1 VKALLAEKH
10 THHDLKLRL
19 YQVVAEE
26 GQSLP
31 PIKVVCCRRHGGVVY
46 SKDFMNFLHSRW
58 QSSEIDRNYVRYDS
72 RFIPTISEYGS
83 FICDKFPFILDD
95 MRTVHTWKLRDL
107 LHNLLSK
114 QKSLGALEFD
124 PDLVAKAMSFTD
136 QMSETKHCWKAFP
149 KHSDSE
155 TNLGAFTEMHPDFWM
170 AHHSM
175 DRSYFGPTS
184 FQVALRFAHIL
195 LQDSDTH
202 YRVGPDEARDAMIYE
217 RIGISD
223 AAGTTMVIEEVP
235 ALAHYS
241 IDEYDGVESVVYG
254 S

>member
-1 VKALLAEKH
+1 
-10 THHDLKLRL
+10 
-19 YQVVAEE
+19 
-26 GQSLP
+26 
-31 PIKVVCCRRHGGVVY
+31 
-46 SKDFMNFLHSRW
+46 
-58 QSSEIDRNYVRYDS
+58 
-72 RFIPTISEYGS
+72 
-83 FICDKFPFILDD
+83 

-114 QKSLGALEFD
+114 QNSSGAPEFD

-136 QMSETKHCWKAFP
+136 QMSNTTSTWKAFA
-149 KHSDSE
+149 KNSDS

-175 DRSYFGPTS
+175 GEFDRSYFYGGPTF

-202 YRVGPDEARDAMIYE
+202 YRVEPDEAQDAMIYE
-217 RIGISD
+217 RIGLSD
-223 AAGTTMVIEEVP
+223 AASTTMDIAAVP
-235 ALAHYS
+235 ALVHYS